1 MPETADPSPAAPPP
15 DTLNDVGVLRRREI
29 EARIVAPLIERFA
42 AEFGADRVNQVARE
56 VVVDVARTQGRAM
69 ADSLGANDLR
79 TFASTL
85 DNWTKD
91 DALAIEVRRLDD
103 EEYAFD
109 VTRCRY
115 AELYRSLGIPEL
127 GAVLSCNRDGT
138 MIEGFNDR
146 IEFSRTQTIMSGA
159 SHCDFRYRLKP
170 AE

>member
-1 MPETADPSPAAPPP
+1 M
-15 DTLNDVGVLRRREI
+15 LNDVGVLRRREI

-42 AEFGADRVNQVARE
+42 AEFGAERVTELARE
-56 VVVDVARTQGRAM
+56 VVVEVARGQGRAM
-69 ADSLGANDLR
+69 AASLGANDLR

-115 AELYRSLGIPEL
+115 AELYRSLGIAEL

-146 IEFSRTQTIMSGA
+146 IEFTRTQTIMSGA

-170 AE
+170 TG